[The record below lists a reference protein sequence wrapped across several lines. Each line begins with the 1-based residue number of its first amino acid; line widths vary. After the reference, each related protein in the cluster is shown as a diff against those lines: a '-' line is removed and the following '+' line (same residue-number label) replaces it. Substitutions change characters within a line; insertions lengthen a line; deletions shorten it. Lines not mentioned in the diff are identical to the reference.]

1 MSDQG
6 AGVTVVVGTAVVVG
20 AGAPVTSGVTTTLPS
35 IGAPS
40 TPTTGAWPSTGG
52 ATGTTGAGT
61 PGTGSPATN
70 GATVVGKTVVGV
82 GDAEAEDGAAMVVVS
97 DSTARRAWCCTS
109 VDSIGLPA
117 SASFARPL

>member
-82 GDAEAEDGAAMVVVS
+82 GDAEAEDGEPQSPGGQKREREGDNLRRDVRQR
-97 DSTARRAWCCTS
+97 TPFGPAR
-109 VDSIGLPA
+109 
-117 SASFARPL
+117 